1 MIETSGNARVMEGRK
16 MDRMLL
22 MAGML
27 VMATPGAGALAATD
41 GLGNPGYGRGVAI
54 DLCGDCHLVS
64 PDQSPDGMRPGPDL
78 MERVRQPEITELA
91 LRTYLRTTHPVMPNI
106 MLTQE
111 QADDIIAYLM
121 TFKGSPK

>member
-1 MIETSGNARVMEGRK
+1 MPAHWPLPTAPAVRFTGEV
-16 MDRMLL
+16 LL
-22 MAGML
+22 
-27 VMATPGAGALAATD
+27 
-41 GLGNPGYGRGVAI
+41 

-91 LRTYLRTTHPVMPNI
+91 LRSYLRTTHPVMPNI
-106 MLTQE
+106 MLKQE

>member
-1 MIETSGNARVMEGRK
+1 

-41 GLGNPGYGRGVAI
+41 GPGSPVYGRGLAI
-54 DLCGDCHLVS
+54 DLCGDCHIVS

-78 MERVRQPEITELA
+78 TERVRAPEITELA
-91 LRTYLRTTHPVMPNI
+91 LRSYLRTTHPVMPNI
-106 MLTQE
+106 MLKQE

>member
-41 GLGNPGYGRGVAI
+41 GPGSPVYGRGLAV
-54 DLCGDCHLVS
+54 DLCGDCHIVS

-78 MERVRQPEITELA
+78 MERVGAPEITELA
-91 LRTYLRTTHPVMPNI
+91 LRSYLRTTHPVMPNI

>member
-1 MIETSGNARVMEGRK
+1 MGRT
-16 MDRMLL
+16 LL

-27 VMATPGAGALAATD
+27 VMAVPVAGALAAAD
-41 GLGNPGYGRGVAI
+41 GPGSPVYGRGLAV

-64 PDQSPDGMRPGPDL
+64 PDQSPDAMRPGPDL

-91 LRTYLRTTHPVMPNI
+91 LRSYLRTTHPVMPNI

>member
-1 MIETSGNARVMEGRK
+1 MGRT
-16 MDRMLL
+16 LL

-27 VMATPGAGALAATD
+27 VMAVPGAGALAATD
-41 GLGNPGYGRGVAI
+41 GPGSPRYGRGIAV
-54 DLCGDCHLVS
+54 DLCGDCHIVS
-64 PDQSPDGMRPGPDL
+64 PDQSPDGMRLGPDL
-78 MERVRQPEITELA
+78 MQRVGAPEITELA
-91 LRTYLRTTHPVMPNI
+91 LRSYLRTTHPVMPNI